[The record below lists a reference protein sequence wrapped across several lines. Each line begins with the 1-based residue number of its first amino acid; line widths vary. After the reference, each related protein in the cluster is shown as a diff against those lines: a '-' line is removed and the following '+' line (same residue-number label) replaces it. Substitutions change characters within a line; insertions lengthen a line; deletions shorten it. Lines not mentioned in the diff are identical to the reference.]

1 MQVKT
6 YSAKDTASA
15 LNLVKAEL
23 GPNAVI
29 LSTKNCKDDGRR
41 WCEVTAAL
49 DTDGPANTA
58 DDALAPPPEGTAPG
72 WGEWHR
78 EWDAMQAQMM
88 ALMRPQLD
96 FSSLAPRQR
105 QPLEHLER
113 EGVSEGAVM
122 SLLCSLRGNRD
133 TSILAPLGEM
143 VPVAPFGPSRWSQ
156 RVHCVTGPSGSGKT
170 STLLR
175 LALRHRQARHGAR
188 ILIVDAAGGKGNPVL
203 RRYAELS
210 GMTYTA
216 AESARQMAQTLD
228 GSQKFDRIFVDLPQ
242 TSASMD
248 LDSLLKFLGLSLR
261 DDTAVHL
268 ALSPIW
274 SPAQLRHYIRRH
286 KSPLTCSIVWT
297 KLDEACNYGDIVNAA
312 HATGLPVSA
321 LSFGSGVRGT
331 LVPAEAVMLWK
342 LLFKKELPQST
353 VEETRGRYDH

>member
-15 LNLVKAEL
+15 LTLVKAEL

-49 DTDGPANTA
+49 DADAAAPAPEPGA
-58 DDALAPPPEGTAPG
+58 DAAGTPAPG

-78 EWDAMQAQMM
+78 EWDAMQAQML
-88 ALMRPQLD
+88 ALMRSQAD
-96 FSSLAPRQR
+96 FSCLAPRQR

-113 EGVSEGAVM
+113 EGVGEGAVM
-122 SLLCSLRGNRD
+122 ELLARLKGDRGA
-133 TSILAPLGEM
+133 SILGPLGEL
-143 VPVAPFGPSRWSQ
+143 VPVAPFGPARWPQ

-170 STLLR
+170 SSLLR

-188 ILIVDAAGGKGNPVL
+188 ILVVDAAGGKGNPTL

-216 AESARQMAQTLD
+216 AESARQLADTLN

-242 TSASMD
+242 TSATMD
-248 LDSLLKFLGLSLR
+248 LASQLKFLGLSRR

-268 ALSPIW
+268 ALSPLW
-274 SPAQLRHYIRRH
+274 SSRQLRHYLRRH
-286 KSPLTCSIVWT
+286 KSPLTGSIIWT

-321 LSFGSGVRGT
+321 LSFGSGLRGT
-331 LVPAEAVMLWK
+331 LVSAEAVMLWK

-353 VEETRGRYDH
+353 AEETRGRYDH